1 MLVVSRQAGNS
12 HPPIERQP
20 TRPEHLQAMIEAL
33 KDDDLVRRV
42 GGKFRLTSLIQKR
55 WAQLMDGARPLVERR
70 GRSDLEVV
78 VEEIRLERITFESI
92 EHVAPGDTEV
102 TPPAATL

>member
-1 MLVVSRQAGNS
+1 
-12 HPPIERQP
+12 
-20 TRPEHLQAMIEAL
+20 MIEAL

-55 WAQLMDGARPLVERR
+55 WGQLMDGARPLVERR

-78 VEEIRLERITFESI
+78 VEEIRLERITYEAI
-92 EHVAPGDTEV
+92 THTAPGDQEE
-102 TPPAATL
+102 PAPEPTL